1 MAKPSAARISV
12 TRPISS
18 RELRWLSACCA
29 AKVER
34 VSIGGRAETALC
46 EGGGTTRSAQAE
58 IDRGDRGRLGL
69 RLEELAL
76 GEPEGP
82 GEEHVREDLA
92 GVVVL
97 AAERDLVLGSG
108 DLFLERQDV
117 LVRLELRV
125 VLDDREQRPQRLGQR
140 V

>member
-34 VSIGGRAETALC
+34 VSIGGRAETALR

-82 GEEHVREDLA
+82 GEEPVREDLDGVVVVEDA

-97 AAERDLVLGSG
+97 AAERDLVLGRG

-125 VLDDREQRPQRLGQR
+125 VFD
-140 V
+140 